1 MQKKV
6 KIKSIQIKGVRGVKN
21 TLSIPLDEKS
31 LLIYGDN
38 GTGKSTITDS
48 IEWYMKDEVRHLS
61 SSEIDLK
68 EAIRNSNLA
77 EEEESFIEIDFNKS
91 GLKSKKSL
99 SLKRGK
105 YVPQNSNIT
114 TDFNEYID
122 SASNENLIL
131 RYQYLT
137 EFIEKPR
144 GEKLKSLSDVIGFSD
159 VNKTKDVLRKAFNS
173 IKSDLKSQNYENQ
186 INTQKDVLKEKI
198 GAIVSVENN
207 FIEKVS
213 EIIKPLKLDIELK
226 SIIDI
231 DSVLTKLKAPLNN
244 PVLNQY
250 KFLESSKN
258 IISLLKNEV
267 SVVNSAY
274 ATYSNEFNSIAGD
287 VQSIMQTFLAEMLKA
302 GHTVIEKKYHKE
314 DSCPM
319 CLQSKKQDDLLKE
332 IASRLKAIEESSKKK
347 AAYDNS
353 KQLMIK
359 IADER
364 IKRLAVLINDPLIN
378 EQNNKNIKD
387 AVTVLNNKLLNVSKS
402 ANEKITSGN
411 KINGTEEVELVNND
425 FAILEVITNEADV
438 IKKAL
443 EKDNTTT
450 IYSNISAAKD
460 AFIRIKKFEAERI
473 KLESQKKSL
482 ELIFNEF
489 VKKQKEALDNFIST
503 FSSTIN
509 EYYQFMNPG
518 EQFDDIRIAT
528 MGEEDELIG
537 IKIEYKYRN
546 EWVSPPQKYFS
557 ESHLNCFG
565 IAFFLTS
572 VKAFNKLSDYI
583 VLDDVISS
591 FDSNHRKRFADL
603 LIEKFSDL
611 QIILLTHEKHWFEY
625 VRSVVKNKGWGIMN
639 VKWSEEKGTYFDET
653 PGTLK
658 EKIEKKISSSSD
670 DKLGND
676 IREYLEGV
684 LKVNAVNLEVK
695 LKFQFNDRN
704 EDRMAYELLT
714 ELKSRFAKSTSFASH
729 SALID
734 RTLASTFIGNKDS
747 HDSSYTPSMGDL
759 KAFWKDVTDIEKL
772 FYCDACKTS
781 VHLKYYDEANKLVK
795 CKCGTL
801 NYDIKK

>member
-1 MQKKV
+1 MKKV
-6 KIKSIQIKGVRGVKN
+6 KIKSIEIKGVRGVKN
-21 TLSIPLDEKS
+21 TLNISLNEKS

-68 EAIRNSNLA
+68 EAIRNSNLT
-77 EEEESFIEIDFNKS
+77 ENEESSIEIDFNHTS
-91 GLKSKKSL
+91 LNSKKSL
-99 SLKRGK
+99 SFKRGK
-105 YVPQNSNIT
+105 YVPQNSNNNGEFI
-114 TDFNEYID
+114 EYID
-122 SASNENLIL
+122 AASNENIIL

-144 GEKLKSLSDVIGFSD
+144 GEKLKSLSDVIGFSE

-173 IKSDLKSQNYENQ
+173 LKSDIKGQNFENQ
-186 INTQKDVLKEKI
+186 INTQKEILKEKI
-198 GAIVSVENN
+198 GAIVSVEKNLL
-207 FIEKVS
+207 EKIS
-213 EIIKPLKLDIELK
+213 EIIKPLNLEIELNSLK
-226 SIIDI
+226 DI
-231 DSVLTKLKAPLNN
+231 DSVLLKLKTPVNN
-244 PVLNQY
+244 PILNQY
-250 KFLESSKN
+250 KFLESTKN
-258 IISLLKNEV
+258 TLVTLSNEISLINT
-267 SVVNSAY
+267 
-274 ATYSNEFNSIAGD
+274 TYENYHKEFTKIAGD
-287 VQSIMQTFLAEMLKA
+287 VESIMQTFLAEMLKA
-302 GHTVIEKKYHKE
+302 GHSVIEKKFHKE
-314 DSCPM
+314 DTCPM
-319 CLQSKKQDDLLKE
+319 CLQSKKQDELLKE
-332 IASRLKAIEESSKKK
+332 ITSRLKAIEESSKKK
-347 AAYDNS
+347 AVFDNA
-353 KQLMIK
+353 KQMTIK
-359 IADER
+359 LADER
-364 IKRLAVLINDPLIN
+364 IKRLMILYSDPLLN
-378 EQNNKNIKD
+378 ESSNKTIKD
-387 AVTVLNNKLLNVSKS
+387 ALDSTIQKFNQINKS
-402 ANEKITSGN
+402 ATEKVTSGN
-411 KINGTEEVELVNND
+411 KINEVSDVKFTDTDFSIIND
-425 FAILEVITNEADV
+425 ILSQSIE

-450 IYSNISAAKD
+450 LFANISAAKD
-460 AFIRIKKFEAERI
+460 AFTRIKGFEADRI
-473 KLESQKKSL
+473 KLEAQKKSL
-482 ELIFNEF
+482 EIIFNEF
-489 VKKQKEALDNFIST
+489 VKKQKEALDNFITT
-503 FSSTIN
+503 FSGTIN

-537 IKIEYKYRN
+537 IKIEYKYKN

-572 VKAFNKLSDYI
+572 VNAFNKTSGFI

-603 LIEKFSDL
+603 LIEKFADL
-611 QIILLTHEKHWFEY
+611 QIILLTHERHWFEY

-658 EKIEKKISSSSD
+658 EKIEKKILSSND

-684 LKVNAVNLEVK
+684 LKVYAVNLEVK
-695 LKFQFNDRN
+695 LKFQFNDKN

-714 ELKSRFAKSTSFASH
+714 EIKSRFSKSTSFALH
-729 SALID
+729 SALIE

-759 KAFWKDVTDIEKL
+759 KAFWQDVIDIEKL
-772 FYCDACKTS
+772 FYCDSCKTA

-795 CKCGTL
+795 CKCGIL
-801 NYDIKK
+801 HYDLKK